1 MKNKLFIGLFLLA
14 TVTITSILVTSCK
27 TKKERE
33 KVKMEFPNLKYVWVY
48 KDDGTV
54 AEEINTFGETK
65 DYCFFNLVPGEHRY
79 GWDQSLTGVLNSN
92 KKMIMPPFYA
102 RMTMVWDPVSQER
115 FFFGEWLSGTRRHVY
130 DLSGNKVAEFD
141 GNKWLRLK
149 KLCQKITPGTAGI
162 DTWEI
167 KNFRKQF

>member
-1 MKNKLFIGLFLLA
+1 MKNKLLISLSLLL
-14 TVTITSILVTSCK
+14 TVIMLGACK

-54 AEEINTFGETK
+54 AEEINTFGETY

-79 GWDQSLTGVLNSN
+79 GWDQSLTGVLNSS

-102 RMTMVWDPVSQER
+102 RMTIVWDPVSKER

-130 DLSGNKVAEFD
+130 NMSGNKVGEFD

-167 KNFRKQF
+167 KNFREQL